1 MDPKHQTLSRL
12 LLHFET
18 DVLLYLLLR
27 MPTGLSFV
35 RFLSIDLHLEEVSH
49 KKIDDPLHRE

>member
-1 MDPKHQTLSRL
+1 MDPKHQTLSPL
-12 LLHFET
+12 LLPFET
-18 DVLLYLLLR
+18 DARLYLLPR

-35 RFLSIDLHLEEVSH
+35 RFLSIDLRLEEVSH